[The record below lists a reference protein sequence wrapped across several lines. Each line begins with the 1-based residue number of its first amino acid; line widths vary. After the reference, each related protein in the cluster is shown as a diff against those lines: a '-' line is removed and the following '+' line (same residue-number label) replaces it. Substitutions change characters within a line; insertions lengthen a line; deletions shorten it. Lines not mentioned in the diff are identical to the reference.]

1 MKFASDV
8 LQQEIKTKI
17 ERMFDL
23 VRLHLLGVEG
33 RDKIEPEHIKN
44 FKFADTLKGMYM
56 HAHSMHHTP
65 DTFDKD
71 LLEKTIK
78 VAGEYIDKAE
88 QQATADVM
96 RIIGAS
102 LDGVTIKAKMLGQS
116 ERDVLLSPEGKQIV
130 KQLTVQLGDQFDK
143 VVTAT
148 EKIVAAETIGAQNMG
163 QISGIMG
170 ASKALGI
177 EDPTVLKYGVIDERL
192 TDQCRHL
199 WHTEGNIEK
208 PKVYKLSEL
217 KPGYGDPKKEWVP
230 TLNLSHFGCRHVLTF
245 LLPGFGLDDS
255 GKIVYKGTDPQTGL
269 PHDEHSAQRKK

>member
-1 MKFASDV
+1 
-8 LQQEIKTKI
+8 
-17 ERMFDL
+17 MFDL

-33 RDKIEPEHIKN
+33 RTKIEPEHIKD

-116 ERDVLLSPEGKQIV
+116 ERELLLSPEGKQIV
-130 KQLTVQLGDQFDK
+130 K
-143 VVTAT
+143 
-148 EKIVAAETIGAQNMG
+148 
-163 QISGIMG
+163 
-170 ASKALGI
+170 
-177 EDPTVLKYGVIDERL
+177 
-192 TDQCRHL
+192 
-199 WHTEGNIEK
+199 
-208 PKVYKLSEL
+208 
-217 KPGYGDPKKEWVP
+217 
-230 TLNLSHFGCRHVLTF
+230 
-245 LLPGFGLDDS
+245 
-255 GKIVYKGTDPQTGL
+255 
-269 PHDEHSAQRKK
+269 